1 MHCCVPLLFLC
12 AVAVAVVVVAAASL
26 ATCHA
31 ILMLHCHVAR
41 MLHAML
47 HAMSMGIHTMF
58 HTFHICVASLVD
70 HVCYAVVR
78 YALLAST
85 PPVGHEP
92 KAPPAE
98 VRGGPHGVVTKLQA
112 PRTSAGG
119 AITLSP

>member
-1 MHCCVPLLFLC
+1 
-12 AVAVAVVVVAAASL
+12 
-26 ATCHA
+26 
-31 ILMLHCHVAR
+31 

-58 HTFHICVASLVD
+58 HTFHICVARLSITFAMLS
-70 HVCYAVVR
+70 CYAVVR

-98 VRGGPHGVVTKLQA
+98 VRGGPHGVLTKLQA